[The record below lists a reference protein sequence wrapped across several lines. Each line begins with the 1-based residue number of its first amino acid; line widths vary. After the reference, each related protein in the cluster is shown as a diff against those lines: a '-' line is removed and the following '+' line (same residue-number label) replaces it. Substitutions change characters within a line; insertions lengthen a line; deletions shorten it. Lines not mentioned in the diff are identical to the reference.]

1 MQFFYKSL
9 KYCLGRNNIKNGQKL
24 FLKLE
29 WLLLCHLN
37 PYRML
42 QILITAIISFIVAF
56 LAIPVIILIADKKKL
71 FDIPDERKLHKH
83 TIASLGGVGVF
94 IALTFASLLNISFLE
109 NPEFQYFFAALFIMF
124 FIGLKDDIIALSAFK
139 KFIVQI
145 IAAAIII
152 HLGGIQIESLY
163 GVLGIETLEPMYG
176 IPLTYIVIVL
186 LVNAFNLID
195 GIDGLAGGLGLMVTL
210 LLGTYFYLG
219 GLPAYA
225 IFSFSLSAALLAFL
239 IFNFHPAKI
248 FMGDSGSLLIG
259 MVASIL
265 VLKFVSVASNPSA
278 VLPITSAA
286 AIGVSILLIPLADT
300 IRVFAIRILKGRSPF
315 SPDRNHI
322 HHILLD
328 KGLNHSSIV
337 LVCVSANILII
348 GAVYFGRSMG
358 NMVLMASVFAL
369 TFLTMGV
376 LYITLPRRKLVLQRQ
391 IISSLKAKK
400 ANSKVIDLSTKQHIP
415 IEKVQG

>member
-1 MQFFYKSL
+1 MVE
-9 KYCLGRNNIKNGQKL
+9 C
-24 FLKLE
+24 
-29 WLLLCHLN
+29 LLLWHLN

-71 FDIPDERKLHKH
+71 YDIPDERKLHKH

-94 IALTFASLLNISFLE
+94 IALTFSSLLNISFLE

-152 HLGGIQIESLY
+152 HLGGIRIESLY
-163 GVLGIETLEPMYG
+163 GFLGIETLEPMYG

-210 LLGTYFYLG
+210 LLGTYFYLAA
-219 GLPAYA
+219 LPAYA
-225 IFSFSLSAALLAFL
+225 MFSFALSAALLAFL

-278 VLPITSAA
+278 VLPISSAA

-337 LVCVSANILII
+337 LVCVSANIIII
-348 GAVYFGRSMG
+348 GAVYFGRAMG
-358 NMVLMASVFAL
+358 NTLLLLSVFGL

-400 ANSKVIDLSTKQHIP
+400 ANSRVIDLSTKQHIP

>member
-1 MQFFYKSL
+1 MA
-9 KYCLGRNNIKNGQKL
+9 RKL
-24 FLKLE
+24 FLAVE
-29 WLLLCHLN
+29 CLLLWHLN

-71 FDIPDERKLHKH
+71 YDIPDERKLHKH

-94 IALTFASLLNISFLE
+94 IALAFSSMLGIPFAE

-152 HLGGIQIESLY
+152 HLGGIRIESLY
-163 GVLGIETLEPMYG
+163 GIFGIGELDPMYG
-176 IPLTYIVIVL
+176 TPLTYVVIVL

-195 GIDGLAGGLGLMVTL
+195 GIDGLAGALGLMVTL
-210 LLGTYFYLG
+210 LLGTYFYLA

-225 IFSFSLSAALLAFL
+225 MFSFSLSAALLAFL

-265 VLKFVSVASNPSA
+265 VLKFVTVASSPSA
-278 VLPITSAA
+278 VLPIPSAA
-286 AIGVSILLIPLADT
+286 AIGASILLIPLADT
-300 IRVFAIRILKGRSPF
+300 IRVFSIRILKGRSPF

-328 KGLNHSSIV
+328 KGLNHASIV
-337 LVCVSANILII
+337 LVCIFVNIAII
-348 GAVYFGRSMG
+348 SAVYFSRAVG
-358 NMVLMASVFAL
+358 NTILLVSVFAL
-369 TFLTMGV
+369 TFLAMGV
-376 LYITLPRRKLVLQRQ
+376 LYATLPRRKLVLQRQ
-391 IISSLKAKK
+391 IISSLQAKK
-400 ANSKVIDLSTKQHIP
+400 ASSKVIDLSTKQHIP
-415 IEKVQG
+415 VEKVQG

>member
-1 MQFFYKSL
+1 MAQ
-9 KYCLGRNNIKNGQKL
+9 NL
-24 FLKLE
+24 FLGVE
-29 WLLLCHLN
+29 CLLLCHLN

-42 QILITAIISFIVAF
+42 QIIITAIISFIVAF

-71 FDIPDERKLHKH
+71 YDIPDERKLHKH

-94 IALTFASLLNISFLE
+94 IALAFSSLLSLSIAE

-152 HLGGIQIESLY
+152 HLGGIRLESLY
-163 GVLGIETLEPMYG
+163 GILGIGELEPMYG

-210 LLGTYFYLG
+210 LLGTYFYLAA
-219 GLPAYA
+219 LPAYA

-265 VLKFVSVASNPSA
+265 VLKFVTVASNPSA
-278 VLPITSAA
+278 VLPIPSAA
-286 AIGVSILLIPLADT
+286 AVGAAVLLIPLADT

-328 KGLNHSSIV
+328 KGLGHASVV
-337 LVCVSANILII
+337 LVCVSANILLI
-348 GAVYFGRSMG
+348 GVVYFCRNLG
-358 NMVLMASVFAL
+358 NSILLFSVFGF
-369 TFLTMGV
+369 TFLVMGV
-376 LYITLPRRKLVLQRQ
+376 LYATLPRRKLVLQRQ

-400 ANSKVIDLSTKQHIP
+400 ANSKVIDLSTKKHIP

>member
-1 MQFFYKSL
+1 
-9 KYCLGRNNIKNGQKL
+9 
-24 FLKLE
+24 
-29 WLLLCHLN
+29 
-37 PYRML
+37 ML

-71 FDIPDERKLHKH
+71 YDIPDERKLHTH
-83 TIASLGGVGVF
+83 TIASLGGVGLF
-94 IALTFASLLNISFLE
+94 IAITFSSLLNISFLD
-109 NPEFQYFFAALFIMF
+109 NPEFQYFFAALFIIF

-145 IAAAIII
+145 IAAAIVI
-152 HLGGIQIESLY
+152 HLGGIHVDSLY
-163 GVLGIETLEPMYG
+163 GIFGVEGLEPMYG
-176 IPLTYIVIVL
+176 TPLTYIIIVL

-225 IFSFSLSAALLAFL
+225 MFSFSLSAALLAFL

-265 VLKFVSVASNPSA
+265 VLKFVSVASNPAS
-278 VLPITSAA
+278 VLPISSAA
-286 AIGVSILLIPLADT
+286 AIGVAILLVPLADT

-337 LVCVSANILII
+337 LVCVSANIII
-348 GAVYFGRSMG
+348 ITAVYFGRALG
-358 NMVLMASVFAL
+358 NTTLLLATFA
-369 TFLTMGV
+369 TIFLSMGV
-376 LYITLPRRKLVLQRQ
+376 LYLTLPRRKLVLQRQ

-400 ANSKVIDLSTKQHIP
+400 ANSRVIDLTSKQPIP

>member
-1 MQFFYKSL
+1 MQE
-9 KYCLGRNNIKNGQKL
+9 C
-24 FLKLE
+24 
-29 WLLLCHLN
+29 LLLWHLN

-71 FDIPDERKLHKH
+71 YDIPDERKLHKH

-94 IALTFASLLNISFLE
+94 IALTFASLLNISFLQ

-152 HLGGIQIESLY
+152 HLGEIRIESLY
-163 GVLGIETLEPMYG
+163 GILGIETLEPMYG

-210 LLGTYFYLG
+210 LLGTYFSLG

-225 IFSFSLSAALLAFL
+225 MFSFALSAALLAFL

-265 VLKFVSVASNPSA
+265 VLKFVTVASNPSA
-278 VLPITSAA
+278 VLHIPSAA
-286 AIGVSILLIPLADT
+286 AIGASILLIPLADT

-328 KGLNHSSIV
+328 KGLSHSSVV
-337 LVCVSANILII
+337 LVCVSANILMI
-348 GAVYFGRSMG
+348 GAVYFGRSLG
-358 NMVLMASVFAL
+358 NNILLLSVFAL
-369 TFLTMGV
+369 IFLAMGI
-376 LYITLPRRKLVLQRQ
+376 LYTTLPRRKLVLQRQ
-391 IISSLKAKK
+391 IISSLQAKK
-400 ANSKVIDLSTKQHIP
+400 ASSKVIDLSTKQHIP
-415 IEKVQG
+415 VEKVQG